1 MLRMDY
7 FLNLNLINMNL
18 ELGKILFTAAIAD
31 AASNSMI
38 SLLLFVKALRTT
50 LLLIGEIVI
59 PMILCRM
66 I

>member
-1 MLRMDY
+1 
-7 FLNLNLINMNL
+7 MNL